1 MMKRSILQ
9 FVGFAC
15 GVAWAM
21 LLSGTLLTTSVQAD
35 PPSDPGISNNC
46 RDCYACDPPNGIP
59 DCRYSGVGTG
69 CTNTHTCICVP
80 NNGSYLCQPQP

>member
-21 LLSGTLLTTSVQAD
+21 LLSGTLLTASVQAD
-35 PPSDPGISNNC
+35 PPSDPGISNTC
-46 RDCYACDPPNGIP
+46 LDCYSCNTTHSECNYVG
-59 DCRYSGVGTG
+59 SGRG
-69 CTNTHTCICVP
+69 CTNTHTCECTDVS
-80 NNGSYLCQPQP
+80 GQWLCKPPT